1 MKEITKA
8 KIDSSIRECD
18 SHIEKLSRGK
28 HLLAEFFPLREE
40 NFNSLNEEKI
50 EHIDQFIYR
59 FTRLQDSM
67 GKRLFP
73 SMISYL
79 DNDFTPRPFLDIL
92 ARLEQLGIITSDSDW
107 QFFRNL
113 RNNLSHDYPDN
124 TRTMIETLN
133 LLFEEWERMEN
144 IYITARDYYERKIKN

>member
-1 MKEITKA
+1 MTDIIKT
-8 KIDSSIRECD
+8 KIDSSINECD
-18 SHIEKLSRGK
+18 SHLKKLQRGRL
-28 HLLAEFFPLREE
+28 LLADFFPLDSEVFSSLTEE
-40 NFNSLNEEKI
+40 QI

-79 DNDFTPRPFLDIL
+79 DDDYSPRPFLDIL
-92 ARLEQLGIITSDSDW
+92 ERLEQLGIITSSTDW

-113 RNNLSHDYPDN
+113 RNNLSHDYPEN
-124 TRTMIETLN
+124 IKVMIETLN
-133 LLFEEWERMEN
+133 LLFDEWIKMEN
-144 IYITARDYYERKIKN
+144 IYTTARRYYENKLK